1 MTYDGDGY
9 SCCKWG
15 VDIDVYMCRSL
26 KSSSMFNAI
35 VFFLFSLLQVI
46 FGTSRIY
53 ISILHTQQRETL
65 FEVGFKPSF
74 VYAVERLIDLQSIK
88 NMWTLSYDWAL
99 LIFLCSTRLELCV
112 LFMFFFCFNVFVAGF
127 RLFHQSSDV
136 DEERQARLTSAPQS
150 YRAA

>member
-1 MTYDGDGY
+1 M
-9 SCCKWG
+9 
-15 VDIDVYMCRSL
+15 YMCRAP

-88 NMWTLSYDWAL
+88 NM
-99 LIFLCSTRLELCV
+99 
-112 LFMFFFCFNVFVAGF
+112 
-127 RLFHQSSDV
+127 
-136 DEERQARLTSAPQS
+136 
-150 YRAA
+150 